1 MARIYGKVETPEDIS
16 RINCIIRDEMLK
28 VQDEAHLSELKKRS
42 DYLCTL
48 SYSPF
53 WQKKFANE
61 LEELREIAIQENR
74 ATVKTAN
81 IVAKY
86 KGFNKEYNPWKKELE
101 ISLDDIPQS
110 VLDEIKNTIFTLK
123 LDLDI
128 LEDLRKQF
136 CDIRKAMVLCE
147 DLECL
152 DKLKRAVDILS
163 LLPYAE
169 SFAKHFDNEEI
180 KKIDE
185 LINLE
190 KERSVNLANIISEVN
205 SWDRMYQSINE
216 EDSSQE
222 LLEELLKEEQKA
234 ESYIPTEAK
243 YKGNAKVL
251 WLVYYLPRR
260 KRDYAKRIYFP
271 ADAFDIKLEGPAI
284 YKNRFGNE
292 VYGLKIEYKM
302 TIKPTTIHLRGKE
315 IHLPQRVVTK
325 TKIVT
330 VPKDANNIR
339 ILEEKPK
346 SAMDI
351 A

>member
-81 IVAKY
+81 IIAKY

-271 ADAFDIKLEGPAI
+271 ADAFNIKLEGPAI

>member
-81 IVAKY
+81 IIAKY

-163 LLPYAE
+163 LLPYAD

-190 KERSVNLANIISEVN
+190 KERSVTLANIISEVN

>member
-86 KGFNKEYNPWKKELE
+86 KGFNKEYNPWKKELD
-101 ISLDDIPQS
+101 ISLEEIPQS

-123 LDLDI
+123 LDIEI

-136 CDIRKAMVLCE
+136 CDIRKAMVLCD

-163 LLPYAE
+163 LLPYAD

-271 ADAFDIKLEGPAI
+271 ADAFNIKLEGPAI

-330 VPKDANNIR
+330 LPKDADNIR